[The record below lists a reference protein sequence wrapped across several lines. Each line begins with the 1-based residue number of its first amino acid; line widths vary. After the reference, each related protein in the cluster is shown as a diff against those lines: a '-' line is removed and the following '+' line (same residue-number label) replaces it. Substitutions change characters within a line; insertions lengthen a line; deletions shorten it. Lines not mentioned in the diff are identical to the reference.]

1 MTIKPV
7 GNQKS
12 AKEEGRREEEGTSQS
27 AGGVRATHR
36 SVVLNQL
43 SSSES
48 QALPREIRFD
58 SDNVGR
64 HRRSPHKNLGR
75 LKQEHYH
82 KRERRE
88 RDKTP
93 GSPSYHHHGLPSV
106 SGKKQT
112 SSSCSSPLAGT
123 AGGGRSPKSTLS
135 TGPVGGS
142 HSGLTGVNT
151 GAATGGTVSLSSV
164 IEEALSGYNSGDE
177 HIGPKD
183 AELTPDEWKKRDDA
197 FAKDLQERGFVLHEM
212 EEDGACLFRAISLQ
226 IYGDQ
231 DMHEEIRHQTM
242 NYIYQNREYFAQ
254 FVTEDIADY
263 VKRKRANH
271 VHGNHIEIQA
281 MSEMYNRS
289 VELYCYQIEPI
300 NIFNSDQINNGNE
313 PLRLAY
319 QRGSHYNAIV
329 NPYKASVGVGLGLAG
344 YRPDELDIKQ
354 VDDAVRMSEELEIE
368 KTMFEDKLK
377 TTDWEATNEAIEEQ
391 IARESYLQW
400 CRDNMRKSSSSSTS
414 STVASAAATLGG
426 GSSQNKSTSTITST
440 EMMASASGASFSG
453 KQQQQQQQQTSSF
466 LLEMRKSPTIGPQT
480 TLTAGLAYEGGLKKG
495 AERSAASSSGSKN
508 SSFDLDCLSSLSSA
522 QCSSQNAAAASSYS
536 VQQQYY
542 YSAGK
547 SSATTTTTSTV
558 NSTCSNNSTMN
569 SGNSTTSGG
578 NGAECNRRKK
588 RILHSSLDTASY
600 NELKKC
606 KANSNRTSASN
617 SPRRP
622 ESPLEALDNPTTL
635 SPASTSDGSNTQA
648 KGSAS
653 GSSSCSSV
661 ETLSSVTG
669 GSNTKL
675 HLTAPRDEAPVSEFY
690 QSLLESS
697 YTDDGSFGQL
707 SEREMI
713 QKALEESALDFVKR
727 CDGSKAS
734 HEDKYGTTDEEYDSP
749 SP

>member
-12 AKEEGRREEEGTSQS
+12 AKEEGRREEESTSQS
-27 AGGVRATHR
+27 AGGVRAAHR

-58 SDNVGR
+58 NDSVGR

-82 KRERRE
+82 KRDRRE

-123 AGGGRSPKSTLS
+123 AGGRSPKSTLPS
-135 TGPVGGS
+135 GPVGGS
-142 HSGLTGVNT
+142 HSGLAGVNPGT
-151 GAATGGTVSLSSV
+151 ATGGAVSLSSV

-400 CRDNMRKSSSSSTS
+400 CRDNMRKSNSSSSTS

-453 KQQQQQQQQTSSF
+453 KQQQQQQKQQQTP
-466 LLEMRKSPTIGPQT
+466 EMRKETTIGQQT
-480 TLTAGLAYEGGLKKG
+480 TLTAGLAYEAGLKKG
-495 AERSAASSSGSKN
+495 GERSAACSSGSKN
-508 SSFDLDCLSSLSSA
+508 SSFDLDCLASLSSA
-522 QCSSQNAAAASSYS
+522 QCSSQNATAASSYS

-542 YSAGK
+542 YSASK
-547 SSATTTTTSTV
+547 SSATTTTTSTANGTCST
-558 NSTCSNNSTMN
+558 NSTLS
-569 SGNSTTSGG
+569 SGNSTTSSG
-578 NGAECNRRKK
+578 NSAECNRRKK
-588 RILHSSLDTASY
+588 RILHSSLDVANY
-600 NELKKC
+600 NEMKKC

-622 ESPLEALDNPTTL
+622 ESPLEVLDKPATL

-648 KGSAS
+648 KGSGS

-661 ETLSSVTG
+661 ESTVTG
-669 GSNTKL
+669 ASATKQQPV
-675 HLTAPRDEAPVSEFY
+675 AARDEAPVSEFY

-734 HEDKYGTTDEEYDSP
+734 HEDKYGTTTDEEYDSP

>member
-12 AKEEGRREEEGTSQS
+12 AKEEGRREEESTSQS
-27 AGGVRATHR
+27 AGGVRAAHR

-58 SDNVGR
+58 NDSVGR

-82 KRERRE
+82 KRDRRE

-123 AGGGRSPKSTLS
+123 AGGRSPKSTLPS
-135 TGPVGGS
+135 GPVGGS
-142 HSGLTGVNT
+142 HSGLAGVNPGT
-151 GAATGGTVSLSSV
+151 ATGGAVSLSSV

-400 CRDNMRKSSSSSTS
+400 CRDNMRKSNSSSSTS

-453 KQQQQQQQQTSSF
+453 KQQQQQQTSSF
-466 LLEMRKSPTIGPQT
+466 LLEMRKSPTIGQQT
-480 TLTAGLAYEGGLKKG
+480 TLTAGLAYEAGLKKG
-495 AERSAASSSGSKN
+495 GERSAACSSGSKN
-508 SSFDLDCLSSLSSA
+508 SSFDLDCLASLSSA
-522 QCSSQNAAAASSYS
+522 QCSSQNATAASSYS

-542 YSAGK
+542 YSASK
-547 SSATTTTTSTV
+547 SSATTTTTSTANGTCST
-558 NSTCSNNSTMN
+558 NSTLS
-569 SGNSTTSGG
+569 SGNSTTSSG
-578 NGAECNRRKK
+578 NSAECNRRKK
-588 RILHSSLDTASY
+588 RILHSSLDVANY
-600 NELKKC
+600 NEMKKC

-622 ESPLEALDNPTTL
+622 ESPLEVLDKPATL

-648 KGSAS
+648 KGSGS

-661 ETLSSVTG
+661 ESTVTG
-669 GSNTKL
+669 ASATKQQPV
-675 HLTAPRDEAPVSEFY
+675 AARDEAPVSEFY

-734 HEDKYGTTDEEYDSP
+734 HEDKYGTTTDEEYDSP